1 MDEETAQRNRFD
13 WRLPAYAAVGAL
25 VLFVPIMIFA
35 NDIAE
40 FLYIVVA
47 VPIVSFLVVIA
58 AIPTRGLWRR
68 LAVLAMVPAYCAVSL
83 GLFVSS
89 PELHTITRWLIWSKD
104 YKAQVLAQPDPG
116 AGVMKH
122 VEWDAWGFPGTGYTT
137 VYLVFNP
144 NDSLS
149 AAAKNDSYGKFSGIP
164 CGVSRVRKLE
174 SHYYSVILYNDTD
187 WSHCN

>member
-1 MDEETAQRNRFD
+1 MDEKTAQRNRFD

-25 VLFVPIMIFA
+25 VLFVPIMIFGS
-35 NDIAE
+35 DMGE

-58 AIPTRGLWRR
+58 AIPTRGLWPR
-68 LAVLAMVPAYCAVSL
+68 LAVLAMLPVYWAVSL

-89 PELHTITRWLIWSKD
+89 RELHTITRWLIWSKD

-116 AGVMKH
+116 NGIMKH
-122 VEWDAWGFPGTGYTT
+122 IEWDSWGFPGAGDTT
-137 VYLVFNP
+137 VYLVFDP

-149 AAAKNDSYGKFSGIP
+149 WAARNHSEGTFTGIP
-164 CGVSRVRKLE
+164 CEVYRVRSLE
-174 SHYYSVILYNDTD
+174 SHYYTVLFYTNTD
-187 WSHCN
+187 WSDCN

>member
-1 MDEETAQRNRFD
+1 M
-13 WRLPAYAAVGAL
+13 LPVY
-25 VLFVPIMIFA
+25 
-35 NDIAE
+35 
-40 FLYIVVA
+40 
-47 VPIVSFLVVIA
+47 
-58 AIPTRGLWRR
+58 W
-68 LAVLAMVPAYCAVSL
+68 AVSL

-104 YKAQVLAQPDPG
+104 YKAQVLAQPGPG
-116 AGVMKH
+116 TGIMKH
-122 VEWDAWGFPGTGYTT
+122 IEWDAWGFPGAGYTT
-137 VYLVFNP
+137 VYLVFDP

-174 SHYYSVILYNDTD
+174 SHYYSVILFTDAD